1 MTMLNKEWEVN
12 VLSMAKHKLLE
23 KMEYLNKE
31 EFLSDIEID
40 TYKDCVKALYYIMS
54 IEKAMQ

>member
-1 MTMLNKEWEVN
+1 MLNKE
-12 VLSMAKHKLLE
+12 LRSLL
-23 KMEYLNKE
+23 
-31 EFLSDIEID
+31 D